1 MPHTTTKRART
12 KRPDFRPNGKRRLQ
26 AQQRK
31 QEKDRLARVAANE
44 LKGKLFA
51 PLRHEPLPKIS
62 NNTATTNNNSN
73 RNRAQILRKA
83 KPNSKDSSNIRFRAL
98 HKLLRQIVALEEKQT
113 AGTKLDEAQL
123 AKLGRFDEVVE
134 ELEEMQRALDEDDD
148 EEEDDEGEAEEDGMD
163 EEEEADDGDNEE

>member
-62 NNTATTNNNSN
+62 NNTATTTNSN
-73 RNRAQILRKA
+73 MNRAQILRKA
-83 KPNSKDSSNIRFRAL
+83 KPNNKDSSNIRFRAL

-113 AGTKLDEAQL
+113 AGSKLDEAQL

-148 EEEDDEGEAEEDGMD
+148 DEEEDDEDEEEDDDMD
-163 EEEEADDGDNEE
+163 EEEEAEDEEKEE